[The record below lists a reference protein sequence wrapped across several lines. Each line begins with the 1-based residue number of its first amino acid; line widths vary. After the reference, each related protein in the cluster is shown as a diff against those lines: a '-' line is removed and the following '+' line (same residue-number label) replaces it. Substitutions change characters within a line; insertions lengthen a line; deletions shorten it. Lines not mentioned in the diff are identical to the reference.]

1 MKISKK
7 LFSKAFDWANKI
19 GVTDYDKRWTIIAAY
34 RAGWN
39 AHARDLK
46 RTSEL
51 AEEERFER
59 FKKGI

>member
-1 MKISKK
+1 MKVSKK

-46 RTSEL
+46 RTFEL
-51 AEEERFER
+51 QQERYQR
-59 FKKGI
+59 FKGR